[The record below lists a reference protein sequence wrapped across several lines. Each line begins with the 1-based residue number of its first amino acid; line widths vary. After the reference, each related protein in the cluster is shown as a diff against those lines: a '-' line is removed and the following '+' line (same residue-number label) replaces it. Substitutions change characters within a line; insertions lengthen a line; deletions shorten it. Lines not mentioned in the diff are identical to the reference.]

1 MMAMIEAENL
11 SKRFGTQVAVDDVS
25 FTIGAGDVVGF
36 LGPNGAGKSTTMRL
50 LTGFLDADS
59 GAARIHGHDIRTAR
73 RAAQSQV
80 GYLPEAAGGFPN
92 LTVREFL
99 VFCGESRGLSGRSL
113 DEAIARTSDLISLD
127 GALGSAM
134 KSLSKGWRQRAWLGQ
149 AILHDPPVLILD
161 EPTDGLDPIQKQ
173 QVRRLIKAISPDK
186 AIILS
191 THILEEAEE
200 ICNRAI
206 IIAAGRIVADDTPA
220 NLADDH
226 GRISDAFLEL
236 AGAAGSGE
244 ARR

>member
-11 SKRFGTQVAVDDVS
+11 SKQFAATRAVDGVS
-25 FTIGAGDVVGF
+25 FSIGAGDVVGF
-36 LGPNGAGKSTTMRL
+36 LGPNGAGKSTAMRL

-59 GAARIHGHDIRTAR
+59 GAARIHGHDVRTAR
-73 RAAQSQV
+73 RAAQSQF

-99 VFCGESRGLSGRSL
+99 VFCGESRGFRGRVL
-113 DEAIARTSDLISLD
+113 VEAIARTSDLISL
-127 GALGSAM
+127 GSALDSAM
-134 KSLSKGWRQRAWLGQ
+134 KSLSKGWRQRAWLAQ

-173 QVRRLIKAISPDK
+173 QVRNLIKAISPKK

-200 ICNRAI
+200 VCNRAI
-206 IIAAGRIVADDTPA
+206 VITGGRIVADDTPA
-220 NLADDH
+220 NLADAH
-226 GRISDAFLEL
+226 GRISQAFLEL
-236 AGAAGSGE
+236 AGSKP
-244 ARR
+244 

>member
-11 SKRFGTQVAVDDVS
+11 TKRFGTKVAVNDVS

-59 GAARIHGHDIRTAR
+59 GVARLHGDDVRSAR
-73 RAAQSQV
+73 QAAQSQI

-99 VFCGESRGLSGRSL
+99 VFCGESRGLRGGSM
-113 DEAIARTSDLISLD
+113 DDAISRTSDLISLD
-127 GALGSAM
+127 SALDSAM
-134 KSLSKGWRQRAWLGQ
+134 KSLSKGWRQRAWLAQ
-149 AILHDPPVLILD
+149 AIIHDPPILILD
-161 EPTDGLDPIQKQ
+161 EPTDGLDPIQKL
-173 QVRRLIKAISPDK
+173 QVRQLIKAISPKK

-206 IIAAGRIVADDTPA
+206 VIADGRIVADDTPG
-220 NLADDH
+220 NLADDG
-226 GRISDAFLEL
+226 GRISAAFIEL
-236 AGAAGSGE
+236 AGAQ
-244 ARR
+244 R